1 MKPKIENRLRP
12 MSLSSSVSATP
23 TQLKKRNDRAL
34 DARLAAREAAASTAQ
49 RVVRAADGW
58 RIEQGGQF
66 PRRSPEC
73 WETRTEAV
81 AAITAGY
88 SFEPIAIV
96 EVWPRIDDV
105 NYDVRSVG
113 TCTLCLVRGLT
124 DVPATQRVYIRFS
137 ATTRGSIDVCSRTA
151 HELAVE
157 IGLHVRSESHGV
169 RVWDDPVVDEKKVND
184 LQNNC

>member
-1 MKPKIENRLRP
+1 VKAKIQNRLRP

-34 DARLAAREAAASTAQ
+34 EARLAAREAAASTDQ

-73 WETRTEAV
+73 WETRTDAV

-157 IGLHVRSESHGV
+157 IGKHVTTESDGVRSWS
-169 RVWDDPVVDEKKVND
+169 DPVDEKKVND
-184 LQNNC
+184 LQNNY

>member
-1 MKPKIENRLRP
+1 MKPKIQNRLRP

-73 WETRTEAV
+73 WETRTDAV

-88 SFEPIAIV
+88 LFEPIAIV

-113 TCTLCLVRGLT
+113 TCMLCLVRGLE
-124 DVPATQRVYIRFS
+124 VQATQRVYIRFS

-157 IGLHVRSESHGV
+157 VGLHVRSESHGV
-169 RVWDDPVVDEKKVND
+169 RVWDDPLEEKVND
-184 LQNNC
+184 LQNNY